1 MAQPIMLTLSHIDFT
16 YPGTPEPLFEDISVS
31 FPQGWTAVLGDNGI
45 GKSTLAAI
53 ATGRLTPDAGS
64 VSPAPV
70 RLVIA
75 VCSQSTD
82 EVPDNLEDFAADWS
96 PEALSIRQALRLD
109 DGWLYRY
116 DTLSGGEAKRVQ
128 IACALAKR
136 PDLLVLDEPTNHVD
150 EPPRTAIAAA
160 MGGFRGIGVLISHDA
175 DLIDATFQGNSSRKR
190 QHGI

>member
-1 MAQPIMLTLSHIDFT
+1 MAQPIMLALSHIDFT

-75 VCSQSTD
+75 VCPQSTD

-96 PEALSIRQALRLD
+96 PEALSVRQALRLD
-109 DGWLYRY
+109 DG
-116 DTLSGGEAKRVQ
+116 
-128 IACALAKR
+128 
-136 PDLLVLDEPTNHVD
+136 
-150 EPPRTAIAAA
+150 
-160 MGGFRGIGVLISHDA
+160 
-175 DLIDATFQGNSSRKR
+175 
-190 QHGI
+190 